1 MSASTDI
8 KIAAGKKDQ
17 PIQDN
22 SELKN
27 YYESWDSRIVYQVIM
42 GGTQHFGYWDK
53 DTYWPFPL
61 TPQLRRME
69 EKLFEIIDLPEGSQ
83 ILDAGCGVGHVT
95 RYFAQRGMRML
106 GIDIIDWQIEE
117 ARSVAS
123 KANLSTSQMR
133 IEKMDYHHLQSIHD
147 ASLDGVYTM
156 QSISHAYDPKSAI
169 AEFFRVTRPGGR
181 IAMVEVERKVSN
193 TKDDPNDR
201 LTQVMKMVNEY
212 TVMPTNEAAHLGYF
226 EDLLKEAGFV
236 DVQVRDWQPNIMPI
250 IRMFYALVAVPYHLL
265 SSFGIEK
272 YFINMICA
280 ASAFLGQDRWRFVAI
295 TATKPGATI
304 ESAKTK

>member
-1 MSASTDI
+1 MTNPTDSQTATSS
-8 KIAAGKKDQ
+8 KRELDR
-17 PIQDN
+17 DN
-22 SELKN
+22 QKLRN
-27 YYESWDSRIVYQVIM
+27 YYESWDSRLVYQVIM

-95 RYFAQRGMRML
+95 RYFAQSGMRML
-106 GIDIIDWQIEE
+106 GIDVIDWQIEE

-123 KANLSTSQMR
+123 KANISNQMR
-133 IEKMDYHHLQSIHD
+133 IEKMDYHHLDPIDD

-156 QSISHAYDPKSAI
+156 QSISHAYDPRRAI
-169 AEFFRVTRPGGR
+169 GEFFRVTRPGGR

-193 TKDDPNDR
+193 AHDNPNER

-212 TVMPTNEAAHLGYF
+212 TVMPTNEAAHLDYF
-226 EDLLKEAGFV
+226 KDLLEEAGYV
-236 DVQVRDWQPNIMPI
+236 DVEVRDWQPNIMPI
-250 IRMFYALVAVPYHLL
+250 IRLFYVLVAIPYHLL

-272 YFINMICA
+272 KFINMICA
-280 ASAFLGQDRWRFVAI
+280 ASAFLGRDRWRFVAI

>member
-1 MSASTDI
+1 MAVPVLTQTVITS
-8 KIAAGKKDQ
+8 KDDL
-17 PIQDN
+17 IQDN
-22 SELKN
+22 TELRN
-27 YYESWDSRIVYQVIM
+27 YYESWDSRLVYQVIM
-42 GGTQHFGYWDK
+42 GGTQHFGYWDQ

-69 EKLFEIIDLPEGSQ
+69 ERLLEIIDVPVGSQ

-95 RYFAQRGMRML
+95 RYFAQHGMRML

-117 ARSVAS
+117 ARNVAS
-123 KANLSTSQMR
+123 KANLSSKMR
-133 IEKMDYHHLQSIHD
+133 IEKMDYHHLNSIND

-156 QSISHAYDPKSAI
+156 QSISHAYDPKRAI
-169 AEFFRVTRPGGR
+169 AEFYRVTRPGGR

-193 TKDDPNDR
+193 SHDDPNDR

-226 EDLLKEAGFV
+226 KELLEEAGFV
-236 DVQVRDWQPNIMPI
+236 DVEVRDWQHNIMPI
-250 IRMFYALVAVPYHLL
+250 IRLFYALVAIPYHLL

-272 YFINMICA
+272 KFINMICA
-280 ASAFLGQDRWRFVAI
+280 ASAFLGRDRWRFVAI
-295 TATKPGATI
+295 TATKPGPTI